1 MSIET
6 LRRLRAT
13 IDVVGGDEDEDE
25 DEDEHGLMAL
35 FRQGLICYSVFASD
49 SDFAAQRCVESYALQ
64 SVRMSAQT
72 AALLG
77 MAGDTDT
84 QMVMAL
90 SWRCEHEPQRHTR
103 TRQKRR

>member
-35 FRQGLICYSVFASD
+35 FRQGLICYSVFGSRIMYSCA
-49 SDFAAQRCVESYALQ
+49 
-64 SVRMSAQT
+64 
-72 AALLG
+72 
-77 MAGDTDT
+77 
-84 QMVMAL
+84 
-90 SWRCEHEPQRHTR
+90 
-103 TRQKRR
+103 